1 MCDISN
7 FLWDQGV
14 HMFFWKKKQSWSIV
28 FFMTKYFYWV
38 SCFLFSFSYDNVN
51 QMSKLTKYLSNN
63 GSAKIIF

>member
-38 SCFLFSFSYDNVN
+38 SCFLFSFSYDNAN
-51 QMSKLTKYLSNN
+51 QMSKKTKYLSNN
-63 GSAKIIF
+63 GSAKIFF